1 MPVCQF
7 FLEGRCRFG
16 QNCRNEHSYD
26 ADDRNNRAV
35 ANTQQLKNIVR
46 EIVCEVLIAEKGGQ
60 WPLSCFSPAKEGP
73 NVPGWEDYSPEE
85 IRWKMY
91 EARRNGTLNQCIKE
105 VNQLYSDAEK
115 RRNALKQ
122 PTMKEVGVIV
132 NILKGKQVSS
142 VISNPFASSV
152 TTNNSTSI
160 FGGSS
165 TSAGNQSIFGGSAQ
179 TSGNLFGGG
188 IQTGSSIFGGST
200 QTGGNIFGASPQASG
215 NQGNIFGGNTTSF
228 PNQSVFGGTNT
239 SETQN
244 IFSSSQTHSQNIFS
258 NSPSVL
264 GQNQNI
270 FSKTQ
275 PMLDGSNLNTNLS
288 GFASPAGP
296 PIFAT
301 QSMLFQPSDK
311 TNQSQ
316 GSIFGGNQT
325 DIFRNQNSFI
335 QGNDASIFGSSK
347 ASPVRSHT
355 QSSFTTNNLGN
366 NQVTVVD
373 HSAYSKKEDLDADE
387 IEAFMAATFKFGKI
401 PLKPPPLE
409 NCK

>member
-1 MPVCQF
+1 
-7 FLEGRCRFG
+7 
-16 QNCRNEHSYD
+16 
-26 ADDRNNRAV
+26 
-35 ANTQQLKNIVR
+35 
-46 EIVCEVLIAEKGGQ
+46 
-60 WPLSCFSPAKEGP
+60 
-73 NVPGWEDYSPEE
+73 
-85 IRWKMY
+85 
-91 EARRNGTLNQCIKE
+91 
-105 VNQLYSDAEK
+105 
-115 RRNALKQ
+115 
-122 PTMKEVGVIV
+122 
-132 NILKGKQVSS
+132 
-142 VISNPFASSV
+142 
-152 TTNNSTSI
+152 
-160 FGGSS
+160 
-165 TSAGNQSIFGGSAQ
+165 
-179 TSGNLFGGG
+179 
-188 IQTGSSIFGGST
+188 
-200 QTGGNIFGASPQASG
+200 
-215 NQGNIFGGNTTSF
+215 
-228 PNQSVFGGTNT
+228 
-239 SETQN
+239 
-244 IFSSSQTHSQNIFS
+244 
-258 NSPSVL
+258 
-264 GQNQNI
+264 
-270 FSKTQ
+270 
-275 PMLDGSNLNTNLS
+275 MLDGSNLNTNLS